1 MWVIRTGHMNTQ
13 LTTLTR
19 TSAARSGM
27 WIPQPRPKP
36 GAHLRLFGFPSA
48 GTGASAYRNWSNVL
62 PSHVEFIP
70 VQLPG
75 RENRLR
81 DTAYDQVA
89 PLVATLAEVL
99 WPYLTPPFAFFGHSM
114 GALIAFELTRHLR
127 REFGISPAHLFISG
141 HRAPH
146 LHNPFPALH
155 KLPDPNFVQEL
166 QNRYGGIPEVI
177 LKDPELLQ
185 TFLPV
190 LRADLKLVES
200 YAYLDDR
207 PLDCPLSVF
216 GGLQDTV
223 VSQHEI
229 AAWRR
234 QTFGKFTVRMFPGDH
249 FFVQKSQAQ
258 LVGAIAQD
266 LTRHLFDAA

>member
-1 MWVIRTGHMNTQ
+1 M
-13 LTTLTR
+13 
-19 TSAARSGM
+19 
-27 WIPQPRPKP
+27 
-36 GAHLRLFGFPSA
+36 
-48 GTGASAYRNWSNVL
+48 L
-62 PSHVEFIP
+62 PSHVEIIP

-81 DTAYDQVA
+81 DTPYDQVS
-89 PLVATLAEVL
+89 PLVDTLAEVL
-99 WPYLTPPFAFFGHSM
+99 WPYLTSPFAFFGHSM
-114 GALIAFELTRHLR
+114 GALIAFELTRQLR
-127 REFGISPAHLFISG
+127 RKFGIGPAHLFVSG

-155 KLPDPNFVQEL
+155 KLPDPHFVHEL
-166 QNRYGGIPEVI
+166 QNRYGGIPDVI
-177 LKDPELLQ
+177 LKDPELLL
-185 TFLPV
+185 TFLPA
-190 LRADLKLVES
+190 LRADLKMVES

-229 AAWRR
+229 AAWRHH
-234 QTFGKFTVRMFPGDH
+234 TLGKFSVRMLLGDH
-249 FFVQKSQAQ
+249 FFVHKSQAH

-266 LTRHLFDAA
+266 LTRHFFDAA